1 MDRLR
6 AMTDLRERALRLE
19 YLTIGWNT
27 VEAIVALIAGS
38 IAGSIALIGFGLD
51 SVIEVFAAS
60 VVLWQLRIGL
70 EAEREV
76 RALRVIGGTFF
87 ALATYVA
94 VESVRDLVGRA
105 RPGESLPGIILTTL
119 SLGVM
124 FFLSAAKHRTGHQLN
139 SLVLIA
145 DSKQT
150 LLCSY
155 LSGVVLIGLA
165 ANAGL
170 GWWWADPVAG
180 FGIAVLAVREGWEA
194 WSGSH
199 GDHET

>member
-1 MDRLR
+1 
-6 AMTDLRERALRLE
+6 MTDLRERALRLE

-27 VEAIVALIAGS
+27 VEAIVALIAGFT
-38 IAGSIALIGFGLD
+38 AGSIALIGFGLD

-70 EAEREV
+70 EADREA
-76 RALRVIGGTFF
+76 RALRLIGGTFL
-87 ALATYVA
+87 ALAAYVSI
-94 VESVRDLVGRA
+94 ESIRDLVARA
-105 RPGESLPGIILTTL
+105 HPGESFPGIILTAL

-124 FFLSAAKHRTGHQLN
+124 FVLSVAKHRTGHQLN

-145 DSKQT
+145 DSKET

-180 FGIAVLAVREGWEA
+180 VAIAVLAVREGWEA

-199 GDHET
+199 GEHET